1 MGLDITFNLAAA
13 VKAGMTVIKETNGTE
28 EEILQAEND
37 YVLDPTEINE
47 GILNWLKE
55 ELLLGKLPSYLHFF
69 TVDTCNEYAQVRANK
84 GRSLYAPLTAFLK
97 TNNITWEEY

>member
-13 VKAGMTVIKETNGTE
+13 VKAGMTVIKETNGT
-28 EEILQAEND
+28 
-37 YVLDPTEINE
+37 
-47 GILNWLKE
+47 E

-84 GRSLYAPLTAFLK
+84 WDIGRRSTNNMPQDKENYLGRSTK
-97 TNNITWEEY
+97 Q